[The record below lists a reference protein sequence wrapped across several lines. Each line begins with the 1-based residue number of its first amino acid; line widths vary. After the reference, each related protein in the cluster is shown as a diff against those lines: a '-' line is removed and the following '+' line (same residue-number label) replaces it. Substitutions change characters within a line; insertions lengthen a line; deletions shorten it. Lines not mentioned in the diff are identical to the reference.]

1 MRMNGTLFRL
11 LKKIDGYF
19 ADMTASGNQMPNGL
33 TGMKIRAII
42 SYLVYGTSF
51 SEYFGYRFWSRSI
64 QEKRTYMTRR
74 YMFRFFD
81 QFNPPEYRDRI
92 GDKSQMKEYYGDLM
106 KREQFLYS
114 SGREAFG
121 AYCKKYPKLFIKK
134 AVGWG
139 GDEARI
145 EVADSAEAVDRAWES
160 LSDRF
165 VVEPCLENCD
175 KIKALHPGSLNT
187 IKIVI
192 LQIHQKPEVQTAIF
206 RMGNQTEVDN
216 VHSGGIAAGVDIIT
230 GTVITPA
237 RDKHFKSYCYHP
249 YTGEKIIGF
258 EIPFWDDVVA
268 LALKASERTP
278 QLKYVSWDIAV
289 TKNGPVLIEGN
300 WDAEFYAEQEIFET
314 GLRKR
319 YVKLLEEI

>member
-1 MRMNGTLFRL
+1 
-11 LKKIDGYF
+11 
-19 ADMTASGNQMPNGL
+19 
-33 TGMKIRAII
+33 
-42 SYLVYGTSF
+42 
-51 SEYFGYRFWSRSI
+51 
-64 QEKRTYMTRR
+64 
-74 YMFRFFD
+74 
-81 QFNPPEYRDRI
+81 
-92 GDKSQMKEYYGDLM
+92 
-106 KREQFLYS
+106 
-114 SGREAFG
+114 
-121 AYCKKYPKLFIKK
+121 
-134 AVGWG
+134 
-139 GDEARI
+139 
-145 EVADSAEAVDRAWES
+145 
-160 LSDRF
+160 
-165 VVEPCLENCD
+165 
-175 KIKALHPGSLNT
+175 
-187 IKIVI
+187 
-192 LQIHQKPEVQTAIF
+192 
-206 RMGNQTEVDN
+206 MGNQTEVDN